1 MGTYAAAAGK
11 CPRVLKNFGAALKI
25 YFLYVTGDFEHKE
38 VLFGTWLFFHIMV
51 TILMASPAAAQA
63 PPLHD
68 RFWWT

>member
-51 TILMASPAAAQA
+51 TG
-63 PPLHD
+63 
-68 RFWWT
+68 R